1 MMINPTNKTRIMVNG
16 GLTYSDISSAQ
27 LNQQNNGWAYNL
39 MVGAQQTLPLDI
51 RLSAN
56 AIMMGSQVTL
66 QGRTTGMSM
75 AMVGLTKTFLNDR
88 LSLSVNG
95 MLPLAK
101 GFEMSMSTHTEGN
114 GFVSDMSTTIPMRQI
129 TFQVSWSFGKQGNY
143 SAKRASRT
151 IQNEDQLN
159 STTTAE
165 SMGSILM

>member
-1 MMINPTNKTRIMVNG
+1 MING
-16 GLTYSDISSAQ
+16 GLTYSDIASAQ
-27 LNQQNNGWAYNL
+27 LGQHNSGWAYNL
-39 MVGAQQTLPLDI
+39 MLGGQQTLPWDI

-75 AMVGLTKTFLNDR
+75 AMVGLTKSFLNDR
-88 LSLSVNG
+88 LSFSVNG

-101 GFEMSMSTHTEGN
+101 GFEMSMSSHTVGN

-129 TFQVSWSFGKQGNY
+129 TFQVSWTFGKQGNY

-165 SMGSILM
+165 SMGSIMMQ

>member
-1 MMINPTNKTRIMVNG
+1 
-16 GLTYSDISSAQ
+16 
-27 LNQQNNGWAYNL
+27 
-39 MVGAQQTLPLDI
+39 MVGGQQTLPWDI

-75 AMVGLTKTFLNDR
+75 AMVGLTKSFLDDR
-88 LSLSVNG
+88 LSFSVNG

-101 GFEMSMSTHTEGN
+101 GFEMSMSSHTVGN

-129 TFQVSWSFGKQGNY
+129 TFQVSWTFGKQGNY

-165 SMGSILM
+165 SIGNIMM

>member
-1 MMINPTNKTRIMVNG
+1 MING
-16 GLTYSDISSAQ
+16 GLTYSDIASAQ
-27 LNQQNNGWAYNL
+27 LGQSNSGWAYNL
-39 MVGAQQTLPLDI
+39 MVGGQQTLPWDI

-56 AIMMGSQVTL
+56 AIVMGSQVTL

-75 AMVGLTKTFLNDR
+75 AMVGLTKSFLNDR
-88 LSLSVNG
+88 LSFSVNG

-101 GFEMSMSTHTEGN
+101 GFEMSMSSHTVGK
-114 GFVSDMSTTIPMRQI
+114 GFVSDMSTTIPMRQV
-129 TFQVSWSFGKQGNY
+129 TFQVSWTFGKQGNY

-165 SMGSILM
+165 SMGSIMMQ